1 MAVEMVV
8 DASALIAVITDAP
21 AKPMLIQATTGY
33 DLIAPTSVQWEMGNA
48 FSAMLKQR
56 RVTLIQVLKTL
67 ERFKA
72 IPIRYVDVGLGV
84 SLSIAVQLDLYAY
97 DAYLLRCAVQYHA
110 PLLTL
115 DRELSAKARQLGVPL
130 VEI

>member
-1 MAVEMVV
+1 MEMVV
-8 DASALIAVITDAP
+8 DASTIIAVITDEP
-21 AKPMLIQATTGY
+21 AKPKLIQATTGY
-33 DLIAPTSVQWEMGNA
+33 DLIAPASVQWEVGNA

-56 RVTLIQVLKTL
+56 RVTLIQILKTL

-84 SLSIAVQLDLYAY
+84 ALSIAVQLDTYAY

-115 DRELSAKARQLGVPL
+115 DQDLAAKARTLGVSL

>member
-1 MAVEMVV
+1 MVA
-8 DASALIAVITDAP
+8 DASAIIAVITDGP
-21 AKPMLIQATTGY
+21 AKPKLIQATTGY
-33 DLIAPTSVQWEMGNA
+33 DLIAPASVQWEIGNA
-48 FSAMLKQR
+48 FAAMLKRR

-67 ERFKA
+67 ERYKA

-84 SLSIAVQLDLYAY
+84 SLSIAVQLDSYAY

-115 DRELSAKARQLGVPL
+115 DQELATKAATLGVSL
-130 VEI
+130 VEL